1 MLATESPFSSGYFA
15 DWFPIV
21 KIKDTIYPKKQ
32 WQTYPWHSSY
42 RATLSSACWSQ
53 LLPPCQVGDIVLGK
67 KDEEPPGEEEED
79 EEGRGEAALHAE
91 VQGGVA
97 EKATERP
104 STEVVCE
111 QHQTGG
117 ARLRWLGGHTPHQ
130 SIAGHGGAVGAEGGP
145 TRWKGRSPFQKRL
158 EEEMAKFCNV
168 FVYLIFE

>member
-1 MLATESPFSSGYFA
+1 M
-15 DWFPIV
+15 
-21 KIKDTIYPKKQ
+21 
-32 WQTYPWHSSY
+32 
-42 RATLSSACWSQ
+42 
-53 LLPPCQVGDIVLGK
+53 LGK
-67 KDEEPPGEEEED
+67 KCDGPPGEEEED

-111 QHQTGG
+111 QRQTGG

-145 TRWKGRSPFQKRL
+145 TR
-158 EEEMAKFCNV
+158 
-168 FVYLIFE
+168 

>member
-1 MLATESPFSSGYFA
+1 MLR
-15 DWFPIV
+15 
-21 KIKDTIYPKKQ
+21 KK
-32 WQTYPWHSSY
+32 
-42 RATLSSACWSQ
+42 
-53 LLPPCQVGDIVLGK
+53 GDR
-67 KDEEPPGEEEED
+67 PPGEEEED
-79 EEGRGEAALHAE
+79 KEGRGEAALHAE

-97 EKATERP
+97 EKAAERP